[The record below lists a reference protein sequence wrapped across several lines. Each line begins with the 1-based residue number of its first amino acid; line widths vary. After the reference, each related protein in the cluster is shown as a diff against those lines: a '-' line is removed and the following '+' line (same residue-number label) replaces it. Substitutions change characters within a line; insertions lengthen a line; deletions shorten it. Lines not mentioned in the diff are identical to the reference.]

1 VNLFCVHDC
10 ILSCSQADPI
20 NASLYKQEGC
30 EILGRFFIALICQAA
45 QERASI
51 PENRRRGTFVY
62 IDEAHDYFDESI
74 ENLLNQARKY
84 KVGLVLAHQN
94 LDQFEMRLRSTV
106 AASTSIKVV
115 GGLSAKDTGAFAK
128 EMYCEQEFLQGM
140 RKHRDRT
147 EFACY
152 VRNHTPQPIRL
163 TVPLGEMERRPK
175 LTTVQYAALI
185 ERNRQRY
192 STYGAEYREATVEAD
207 DDLGTPDLL

>member
-1 VNLFCVHDC
+1 
-10 ILSCSQADPI
+10 
-20 NASLYKQEGC
+20 
-30 EILGRFFIALICQAA
+30 
-45 QERASI
+45 
-51 PENRRRGTFVY
+51 
-62 IDEAHDYFDESI
+62 
-74 ENLLNQARKY
+74 
-84 KVGLVLAHQN
+84 
-94 LDQFEMRLRSTV
+94 MRLRSTV